1 MTRSLAFATVVLIL
15 VAAAPAAATERR
27 PELLRPPELGTTQ
40 GILEGVSADG
50 SLVVY
55 SSEQPLTAADTDT
68 AIDLYALVGGHL
80 QLVSDRVQLGAD
92 EQEDV
97 DLEKISRDGSHI
109 VFSTD
114 EPLTAGDGDP
124 DAEDVY
130 EHTAGVTQLV
140 SDRQQLGGDADT
152 DTSGVRLSADGSR
165 IFFQTDEP
173 LVAADGDASGRDVYE
188 RSGGTTRLRSD
199 RVNAGG
205 DENVGASLRGIS
217 DDGRNV
223 VFQTDEAI
231 TASDTDTASSDV
243 FVTFNDGAGLGTSH
257 LSDHPTAGGDQ
268 NVDAFVDDVTPD
280 ASAVLFRTPEKLVT
294 GDDDASEDEYLRKGG
309 QTTLASDRRRLGF
322 DEETPAQGGFVSDD
336 GAVVAFQTAEP
347 LVDADDDAVTDVYT
361 SRGGVLRL
369 ASDRVGSG
377 PDGGQ
382 PLQLMAI
389 TADNTIVFVAEEPL
403 VDADTDT
410 ALDVY
415 SSTGGAPTL
424 LSDRRKAG
432 DDSAAV
438 AGVVDIGGDHV
449 FIATKEDL
457 VDGDDDE
464 AADIYDA
471 FGRNFTLV
479 SDRVAPGADAGLPV
493 DISGT
498 TADGETAFLG
508 TAEPLT
514 ADDTN
519 AGADVYAARPVPPAP
534 AGGAPQAGGGAQP
547 PPPSPPP
554 PGLVD
559 VAPALSG
566 LSFKPGRLTLGKSAT
581 IKFTSSEAARATLL
595 FERVTCK
602 KKSKRARRCTK
613 RFQRVGKALTVNAKA
628 GANSVKF
635 KAGRGFKAGD
645 YRLRLNASDA
655 AGNKAAEKRANF
667 KLVKPKARKKR

>member
-1 MTRSLAFATVVLIL
+1 
-15 VAAAPAAATERR
+15 
-27 PELLRPPELGTTQ
+27 
-40 GILEGVSADG
+40 
-50 SLVVY
+50 
-55 SSEQPLTAADTDT
+55 
-68 AIDLYALVGGHL
+68 
-80 QLVSDRVQLGAD
+80 
-92 EQEDV
+92 
-97 DLEKISRDGSHI
+97 
-109 VFSTD
+109 
-114 EPLTAGDGDP
+114 
-124 DAEDVY
+124 
-130 EHTAGVTQLV
+130 
-140 SDRQQLGGDADT
+140 
-152 DTSGVRLSADGSR
+152 
-165 IFFQTDEP
+165 
-173 LVAADGDASGRDVYE
+173 
-188 RSGGTTRLRSD
+188 
-199 RVNAGG
+199 
-205 DENVGASLRGIS
+205 
-217 DDGRNV
+217 
-223 VFQTDEAI
+223 
-231 TASDTDTASSDV
+231 
-243 FVTFNDGAGLGTSH
+243 
-257 LSDHPTAGGDQ
+257 
-268 NVDAFVDDVTPD
+268 
-280 ASAVLFRTPEKLVT
+280 
-294 GDDDASEDEYLRKGG
+294 
-309 QTTLASDRRRLGF
+309 
-322 DEETPAQGGFVSDD
+322 
-336 GAVVAFQTAEP
+336 
-347 LVDADDDAVTDVYT
+347 
-361 SRGGVLRL
+361 
-369 ASDRVGSG
+369 
-377 PDGGQ
+377 
-382 PLQLMAI
+382 
-389 TADNTIVFVAEEPL
+389 
-403 VDADTDT
+403 
-410 ALDVY
+410 
-415 SSTGGAPTL
+415 
-424 LSDRRKAG
+424 
-432 DDSAAV
+432 
-438 AGVVDIGGDHV
+438 VDIGGDHV